1 MSGDSEMIHLRNRCE
16 PPSCLDITLFPLRT
30 NGRACSVNITITYIT
45 QREPGSFC
53 IIFFHKRRFPLIFHA
68 MPVDLLSLSSS
79 IATFIDGAS
88 KVRDAISKISEN
100 NRRLRRIKSDIL
112 RELDALEHFCC
123 SRYSTWDGDTAQEVK
138 AALNELQG
146 DFRDIQA
153 LCEILLAARSGGILW
168 SARLKSWF
176 KRSTIE
182 GEIRGLE
189 QKIRSC
195 QFRFMMF
202 SSARTEYNTV
212 INHQENRDRLGHI
225 ENLVSYMLLRNER
238 SNSQPPFS
246 SLNAAAPD
254 EVDLNFLSYQI
265 QKLVDGL
272 DSVMTKWQ
280 RAVEPPSRDWTLTAG
295 PGRII
300 DCVTFRKALLFS
312 LHAWCVMSSSNG
324 FTLQGLVIPIVEL
337 IGNVW
342 ATAVSNGVTQTT
354 LQNSLKLAEFSID
367 ACGALYS
374 LDRCDQF
381 EQMLAYTRHLAS
393 DFSNLLCDPR
403 AFVFTEQAVS
413 AWQAQ
418 FERYG
423 DQRSLMGLLTALNH
437 YNSNLFRRNKLEEA
451 LDCSRQALL
460 LLRASQELA
469 TDDGA
474 TITWHASGEADV
486 VFSSSRNISQTPL
499 FAIRD
504 AVCLWNMAV
513 DLSLA
518 GRYAEAHVAGMDAIS
533 CRQAL
538 VCAMPGTLFFS
549 SRHNDWPLRIQAWVS
564 IIPNPDSYSDST
576 SIEEIDSPSWSSSSS
591 THSLMLTTTSS
602 FLSSE

>member
-403 AFVFTEQAVS
+403 AFVFTEQAPSTITTQTFFAEINSRKLWIALAKPYCSCERRRSSPLTTAPRSPGMLQERPTWYFPLAGTFRKHLCSPYGTQS
-413 AWQAQ
+413 AFGIWQWTCP
-418 FERYG
+418 
-423 DQRSLMGLLTALNH
+423 LLDDTL
-437 YNSNLFRRNKLEEA
+437 RRT
-451 LDCSRQALL
+451 
-460 LLRASQELA
+460 SQEW
-469 TDDGA
+469 TP
-474 TITWHASGEADV
+474 SV
-486 VFSSSRNISQTPL
+486 VGKPS
-499 FAIRD
+499 FARCLVHCSFQ
-504 AVCLWNMAV
+504 AV
-513 DLSLA
+513 
-518 GRYAEAHVAGMDAIS
+518 
-533 CRQAL
+533 
-538 VCAMPGTLFFS
+538 
-549 SRHNDWPLRIQAWVS
+549 
-564 IIPNPDSYSDST
+564 
-576 SIEEIDSPSWSSSSS
+576 
-591 THSLMLTTTSS
+591 TTTGP
-602 FLSSE
+602 